1 MNDSEILIN
10 QSIDKLS
17 LKLGKLNL
25 DDLNISEYNKRYLKD
40 YSNNLSFFMPLYH
53 GLLEKT
59 INKL

>member
-25 DDLNISEYNKRYLKD
+25 DDLNISEYHRKVFKRL
-40 YSNNLSFFMPLYH
+40 H
-53 GLLEKT
+53 
-59 INKL
+59 

>member
-25 DDLNISEYNKRYLKD
+25 DDLNIS
-40 YSNNLSFFMPLYH
+40 
-53 GLLEKT
+53 
-59 INKL
+59 